1 MSDVHTN
8 ELPIELIENAHTIID
23 LAEMVADYERALER
37 IIDWEPSSEAAEF
50 ARQALE
56 WNERRLDS

>member
-1 MSDVHTN
+1 MSDVQTY
-8 ELPIELIENAHTIID
+8 ELPIEIIENAPTIID
-23 LAEMVADYERALER
+23 LAEMVADYERTLEK
-37 IIDWEPSSEAAEF
+37 IIDLAPSSEAAEF

>member
-1 MSDVHTN
+1 MSDVHTY
-8 ELPIELIENAHTIID
+8 ELPIELIENANTIID
-23 LAEMVADYERALER
+23 LAEVVVDYERTLEK
-37 IIDWEPSSEAAEF
+37 IIDWQPNSEAAEF

>member
-1 MSDVHTN
+1 MSDVQTY
-8 ELPIELIENAHTIID
+8 ELPIEIIENAHTIID
-23 LAEMVADYERALER
+23 LAEMVADYERTLEK
-37 IIDWEPSSEAAEF
+37 IIDWAPSSEAAEF

>member
-1 MSDVHTN
+1 MRY
-8 ELPIELIENAHTIID
+8 ELPIELIENANTIID
-23 LAEMVADYERALER
+23 LAEVVADYERTLER
-37 IIDWEPSSEAAEF
+37 IIDWQPNSEAAEF

>member
-1 MSDVHTN
+1 MSDVHTY
-8 ELPIELIENAHTIID
+8 ELPIEIIENAHTIID
-23 LAEMVADYERALER
+23 LAEVVADYERTLEK
-37 IIDWEPSSEAAEF
+37 IIDWQPNSEVAEF